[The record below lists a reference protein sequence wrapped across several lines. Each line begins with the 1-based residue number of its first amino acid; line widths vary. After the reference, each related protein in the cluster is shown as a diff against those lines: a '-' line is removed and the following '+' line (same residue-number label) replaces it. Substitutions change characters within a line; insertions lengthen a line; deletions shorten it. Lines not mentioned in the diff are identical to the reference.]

1 MRGSPQMLAFAGV
14 LARNSNWRRRA
25 LGLSI
30 AAQLRRRIA
39 GRESFVYAVE
49 ETQALLLAGLN
60 DPHEEVLISAIAGLG
75 HRPCEQALRPLLALI
90 AHPDPGVRWH
100 LACSL
105 GSYSQPEALAALM
118 QLGRD
123 TEARVRDW
131 ATFGVGT
138 LQQVDTPEIRE
149 FLWSQL
155 HDLDANVRGEALQG
169 LATRQDERVA
179 PYLVEHLNEDCGS
192 LELEAAEQ
200 AANPLLLEPL
210 QRIADAVAGQ
220 DLDVMWLGQ
229 LYAAIEA
236 SEAQS

>member
-1 MRGSPQMLAFAGV
+1 MRGSPQMLA
-14 LARNSNWRRRA
+14 LADAQARSSSWRRRA

-39 GRESFVYAVE
+39 GGESVVYAVE
-49 ETQALLLAGLN
+49 ETQALLLAGLS
-60 DPHEEVLISAIAGLG
+60 DLHEEVLISAIAGLG
-75 HRPCEQALRPLLALI
+75 HRPCDQAPLPLLALI
-90 AHPDPGVRWH
+90 AHPDSDVRWH

-105 GSYSQPEALAALM
+105 ESYSQPEALQALM

-123 TEARVRDW
+123 SDSRVRDW

-138 LQQVDTPEIRE
+138 IQHVDTPEVRE
-149 FLWSQL
+149 FLWGQL
-155 HDLDANVRGEALQG
+155 PDLDANVRGEALKG
-169 LATRQDERVA
+169 LAERQDERVV
-179 PYLVEHLNEDCGS
+179 PYLVAHLNEDCGS

-200 AANPLLLEPL
+200 AASPLLLVPL

-220 DLDVMWLGQ
+220 DLDLMWLGQ

-236 SEAQS
+236 CEAQS